1 MFVTEFAEFLE
12 SVVMTAEPLVS
23 ADDFNIHVN
32 IMADNDAAHFLDLLS
47 SMVLHQLIDSPTHT
61 SGNTLDLL
69 ISRTL
74 NSNLLQDVRPGT
86 YFSDHCLALF
96 TINISVPQLSRKKVS
111 FRKTKAIDIT
121 AFMEDLSASRLCQDR
136 PSEPVKLVDC
146 YNSTLAGLLDRHA
159 PLKTKTVTVRPQV
172 PVLGGNP

>member
-74 NSNLLQDVRPGT
+74 NSNLIQDV
-86 YFSDHCLALF
+86 
-96 TINISVPQLSRKKVS
+96 
-111 FRKTKAIDIT
+111 
-121 AFMEDLSASRLCQDR
+121 
-136 PSEPVKLVDC
+136 
-146 YNSTLAGLLDRHA
+146 
-159 PLKTKTVTVRPQV
+159 
-172 PVLGGNP
+172 